1 VVRAALRVSSTDA
14 ARSTYSEMVEA
25 KQESF
30 IRFLKLEKGEMAEQN

>member
-1 VVRAALRVSSTDA
+1 
-14 ARSTYSEMVEA
+14 MVEA